1 MKQNKDYNDLMEQ
14 NVKPLT
20 QKQKIKAEKKRV
32 RKMKRKNKKILGD
45 FYPEKI

>member
-1 MKQNKDYNDLMEQ
+1 MKMENK
-14 NVKPLT
+14 KPLT